1 MTPSLGRIS
10 RVIFRYLHCYL
21 RYRLGSGAYVTVSM
35 TLSEYYN
42 IVFPWSSVHVRKP
55 ETVNPRSVSM
65 QCVICPVNSI
75 RPLFF
80 KVLSD
85 PASDSVSS
93 PSPPQKSAMHLS

>member
-1 MTPSLGRIS
+1 MIPSLGRIS
-10 RVIFRYLHCYL
+10 RLIIRYLHCYL
-21 RYRLGSGAYVTVSM
+21 RWLGSGAYLTVSM

-42 IVFPWSSVHVRKP
+42 IVLPWSSVHVR
-55 ETVNPRSVSM
+55 TVNPKSVSM
-65 QCVICPVNSI
+65 QWVICPVNSI

-85 PASDSVSS
+85 PALGSVSS